1 MHATQPDP
9 PGVDPTPADT
19 LIRAAN
25 YLARHGWTR
34 GVYYADPTSGTPA
47 ACVTGALAIAA
58 YGYPHPDPY
67 SDIFTIDSADC
78 EGWHR
83 FVTAEHYLYRY
94 LDLRPVDR
102 DSLEPE
108 TLYHWN
114 DDPARTAAEVIAT
127 LRAAADEYPG
137 GAT

>member
-1 MHATQPDP
+1 MHATQPP
-9 PGVDPTPADT
+9 RAGVDPTPADT
-19 LIRAAN
+19 LLRAAD
-25 YLARHGWTR
+25 YLQRHGWTR
-34 GVYYADPTSGTPA
+34 GAYYATTNTDTPP

-67 SDIFTIDSADC
+67 SDAVHPDHPVADS
-78 EGWHR
+78 WHA
-83 FVTAEHYLYRY
+83 FVTAEYR
-94 LDLRPVDR
+94 LSHHLGLKPADR

-108 TLYHWN
+108 TLYGWN

-127 LRAAADEYPG
+127 LRAAAQPSG

>member
-9 PGVDPTPADT
+9 AGVDPTPADT
-19 LIRAAN
+19 LMRAAE
-25 YLARHGWTR
+25 YLQRHGWTR
-34 GVYYADPTSGTPA
+34 GVFYATTNTDTPP

-67 SDIFTIDSADC
+67 SDTFHPDSPVADC
-78 EGWHR
+78 WHA
-83 FVTAEHYLYRY
+83 FVTAEYR
-94 LDLRPVDR
+94 LSAHLGLKPAER

-114 DDPARTAAEVIAT
+114 DDPARTADEVIAT
-127 LRAAADEYPG
+127 LCAAATTPTG